1 MGHHCGQ
8 PAVGSAPGGLLSR
21 LTRALA
27 ACVGSVYS
35 TCLPVSPPCLP
46 QAPPAPSQE
55 QFSPP
60 QGTIS
65 LDTTSTQPS
74 PGFRGS
80 PDHPAVGRAP
90 GFSPAPSSP
99 LEGLPLGTPS
109 PSGPASQGPL
119 CSTATPA
126 LVVPVQA
133 KADLRA
139 GLCTRPSGHSCP
151 MRTLAHPSTCSLL
164 SWSTHASQTQ
174 GTSSGPV
181 GLPPRALTLGL
192 GVLKS
197 RGGMGFLESHQH
209 PCQPL
214 PGWLTTAGWT
224 YLPRGFPPGCQERR
238 NKAARLLSAQSEMLS
253 LGRGVVPVLRLGEPR
268 ALKAGGGHAVSVGEL
283 QHTCS
288 GGEEALLLLKEQ
300 GVPKPSGQGGRN
312 TLSTNPELGG

>member
-1 MGHHCGQ
+1 M
-8 PAVGSAPGGLLSR
+8 
-21 LTRALA
+21 
-27 ACVGSVYS
+27 GSVYS

-60 QGTIS
+60 QGTII
-65 LDTTSTQPS
+65 LDTPSTQPS

-90 GFSPAPSSP
+90 GFSPGPSSP
-99 LEGLPLGTPS
+99 LEGLPLGTPC

-119 CSTATPA
+119 CSMATPA

-151 MRTLAHPSTCSLL
+151 MQTLAHLPTCSLL
-164 SWSTHASQTQ
+164 TWSTHASQTQ

-197 RGGMGFLESHQH
+197 RGGMGFLERHQH

-214 PGWLTTAGWT
+214 PGWLTTAGMD
-224 YLPRGFPPGCQERR
+224 LSPQGLSPRDR
-238 NKAARLLSAQSEMLS
+238 KS
-253 LGRGVVPVLRLGEPR
+253 VV
-268 ALKAGGGHAVSVGEL
+268 
-283 QHTCS
+283 
-288 GGEEALLLLKEQ
+288 
-300 GVPKPSGQGGRN
+300 
-312 TLSTNPELGG
+312 